1 MRLQWLLYHVSDQH
15 GSSIV
20 VEDCLS
26 RAATRRGENL
36 AFFYCSNE
44 DSKRNQPIWA
54 LRSILAQ
61 LACHA
66 TNLEAPSLL
75 MELYESSRKKPDGND
90 GTLTAKNCVT
100 MLRRVTSQAKETVII
115 IDALDECEDPDELLL
130 RLQEIEDDNS
140 CRTRLLL
147 SSRMHV
153 KVSKIYESCIIVST
167 PGGNEADLAF
177 YIRNEVGAR
186 KTRRLLDGKR
196 PDLEARLIETLS
208 RQAQG
213 M

>member
-1 MRLQWLLYHVSDQH
+1 MLQWLLYHASDQH
-15 GSSIV
+15 GSSVV

-26 RAATRRGENL
+26 QAAPRSGENL
-36 AFFYCSNE
+36 AFFYCSDE
-44 DSKRNQPIWA
+44 DPNRNRPIWI

-61 LACHA
+61 LMCSPN
-66 TNLEAPSLL
+66 NLEVPTRL
-75 MELYESSRKKPDGND
+75 MEIYDSSRKSPDENVVR
-90 GTLTAKNCVT
+90 LTADECVIT
-100 MLRRVTSQAKETVII
+100 LRQVISQAKETTVV

-130 RLQEIEDDNS
+130 SLKEVEQGNPRRI
-140 CRTRLLL
+140 RFFL

-153 KVSKIYESCIIVST
+153 RVSKIYESCITVST
-167 PGGNEADLAF
+167 LGRNDADLAY
-177 YIRNEVGAR
+177 YIWNEVTNR

-196 PDLEARLIETLS
+196 PDLEARLIGPLT